1 MDFCLCFLIK
11 MIISKSLEFG
21 DKRGLFKSFVRVVQS
36 LFKLKELSDQELE
49 LLSFVYTSKGFK
61 VSTECLKEFRQVVG
75 VNSRVS
81 SQLVKRVKAK
91 GYLVSYGGED
101 FYLIKPLC
109 LDSDSIELKLK
120 FRLSGN
126 KG

>member
-1 MDFCLCFLIK
+1 
-11 MIISKSLEFG
+11 MIISKSLDFG

-61 VSTECLKEFRQVVG
+61 VSPECLKEFRQVVG

-91 GYLVSYGGED
+91 GYLVSYGSDD

-120 FRLSGN
+120 FRLD
-126 KG
+126 